1 MKYCKKHF
9 SNGNIKNP
17 SGYILKA
24 LEKGFYRELIEE
36 KVQKSKKSVDLKKVN
51 KVAEEKE
58 KNREKALNER
68 VLVLFDELFTAKAEE
83 GQSDFLEELRQSDLF
98 RKLYQNRK
106 MQHPMIKSRWL
117 TFLKKRFLS
126 RENQIID

>member
-1 MKYCKKHF
+1 M
-9 SNGNIKNP
+9 
-17 SGYILKA
+17 
-24 LEKGFYRELIEE
+24 
-36 KVQKSKKSVDLKKVN
+36 DLKKVN

-68 VLVLFDELFTAKAEE
+68 VLVLFDELSTAKAEE
-83 GQSDFLEELRQSDLF
+83 CQSDFLEELRQSDLF

-126 RENQIID
+126 KENQIID